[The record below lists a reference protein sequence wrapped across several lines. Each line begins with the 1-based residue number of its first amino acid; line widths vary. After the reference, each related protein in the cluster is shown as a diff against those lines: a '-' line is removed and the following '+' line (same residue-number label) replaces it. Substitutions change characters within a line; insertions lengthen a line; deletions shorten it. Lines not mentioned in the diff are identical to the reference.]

1 MILHASDDKLKDGIF
16 SIGIEVRFVTV
27 RVGNLAE
34 NEWLKLHLL
43 LLA

>member
-16 SIGIEVRFVTV
+16 SIAIEVRLVTV

-34 NEWLKLHLL
+34 NEWLKLNLL